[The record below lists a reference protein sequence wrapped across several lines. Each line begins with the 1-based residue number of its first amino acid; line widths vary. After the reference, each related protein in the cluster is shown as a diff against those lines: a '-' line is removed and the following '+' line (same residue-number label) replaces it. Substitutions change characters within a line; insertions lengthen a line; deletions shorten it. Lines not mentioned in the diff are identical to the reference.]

1 MNAKLITL
9 ILLSGF
15 LALAGCVE
23 NIHDTDD
30 TLGDNVPGVTVVYL
44 DNSSFHPESVTI
56 PKGDTVKW
64 INNDTAASV
73 IRGHT
78 FQSPALRRGDS
89 YSFTFNTRGTYTYY
103 LISHPWTRGGVVIV
117 E

>member
-1 MNAKLITL
+1 MNTKLITF

-15 LALAGCVE
+15 LALAGCID
-23 NIHDTDD
+23 NIYDNNDTA
-30 TLGDNVPGVTVVYL
+30 GDNVSGVTVVYL
-44 DNSSFHPESVTI
+44 DNSTFHPESVTI
-56 PKGDTVKW
+56 SEGDTVKW

-73 IRGHT
+73 IRGSS

-103 LISHPWTRGGVVIV
+103 LVSHPWKRDGVVIV

>member
-1 MNAKLITL
+1 MNTKLITF

-15 LALAGCVE
+15 LALAGCID
-23 NIHDTDD
+23 NIYDTDD
-30 TLGDNVPGVTVVYL
+30 TEDGNVSGVTVVYL

-56 PKGDTVKW
+56 SEGDTVKW

-73 IRGHT
+73 IRGT
-78 FQSPALRRGDS
+78 SFQSPTLRKGDS

-103 LISHPWTRGGVVIV
+103 LLSHPWTRGGVVIV